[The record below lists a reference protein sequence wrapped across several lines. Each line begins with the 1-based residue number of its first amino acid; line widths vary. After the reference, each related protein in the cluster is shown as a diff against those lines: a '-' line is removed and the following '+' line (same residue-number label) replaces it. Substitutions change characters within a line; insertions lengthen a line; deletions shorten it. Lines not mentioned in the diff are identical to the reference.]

1 VTLTFSENVTG
12 TQDTTDWELYG
23 VTGAPVAPT
32 TVTIS
37 TNTVVLDFSASTIAN
52 GDTVELS
59 YYGGDVADGDG
70 IQIGYV
76 TKYAVTNNVP

>member
-1 VTLTFSENVTG
+1 
-12 TQDTTDWELYG
+12 

-37 TNTVVLDFSASTIAN
+37 GGTTVVLDFPASTIAN

-59 YYGGDVADGDG
+59 YYGGDVSDGDG
-70 IQIGYV
+70 IQIGYM